1 MYDKIINPSILIV
14 TNKWTQETVGWNPL
28 RAKKPSTTTKRGQ
41 ADEKQYIDN
50 VMSSSR
56 KGCDFCA
63 KNKTAV
69 PAFGRIENPNLGIY
83 TAANVFGYFDTVGLI
98 IPRKHHDFR

>member
-28 RAKKPSTTTKRGQ
+28 RAKKPSATKRGQ
-41 ADEKQYIDN
+41 ADEKHYIDN
-50 VMSSSR
+50 VMLSSR